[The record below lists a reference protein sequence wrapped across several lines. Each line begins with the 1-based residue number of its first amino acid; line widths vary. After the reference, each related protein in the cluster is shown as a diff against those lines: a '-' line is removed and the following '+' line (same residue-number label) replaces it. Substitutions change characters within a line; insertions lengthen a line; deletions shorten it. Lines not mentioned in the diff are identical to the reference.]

1 MPSNNSNRKKKEQQ
15 RKRKAMLE
23 KEGCRHTRHNS
34 EPTEKKKENR
44 EKAELKAR
52 KRAREKR
59 LLKDAIFKAGGKT
72 KYYDCI
78 LENVLKENSEL
89 YSPKKKKKK
98 KKNNK

>member
-23 KEGCRHTRHNS
+23 KEGHRPSRPNA
-34 EPTEKKKENR
+34 EPSEKKKENR

-52 KRAREKR
+52 KRAQEKR
-59 LLKDAIFKAGGKT
+59 FLKDAIFKAGGKT
-72 KYYDCI
+72 KYFDSI
-78 LENVLKENSEL
+78 LENVLKENSGL

-98 KKNNK
+98 MKNNK